1 MTVRVIAIESCS
13 ASHLLPVSR
22 KRNLKGIE
30 LLHEGPQLQ
39 LRVGLQFTLKWNEI
53 NHTSKGS
60 FALRTWTAAALRPFM
75 LGVMNKSC

>member
-53 NHTSKGS
+53 NHTRQGS
-60 FALRTWTAAALRPFM
+60 GCFVLLLEALCVIERLSTR
-75 LGVMNKSC
+75 S

>member
-39 LRVGLQFTLKWNEI
+39 LRVGLQFILKWNEI

-60 FALRTWTAAALRPFM
+60 IATLWLDALTRAAAL
-75 LGVMNKSC
+75 GVTSQKAF

>member
-53 NHTSKGS
+53 NHTRKGIRRI
-60 FALRTWTAAALRPFM
+60 LRGCFRRY
-75 LGVMNKSC
+75 VSRKY

>member
-53 NHTSKGS
+53 NHT
-60 FALRTWTAAALRPFM
+60 
-75 LGVMNKSC
+75 NKAPLKSILWH